1 MRTKGKVNE
10 RTVLKWNAKG
20 ITGIERDTF
29 APRGERNAWSWP
41 GKAAALVLGTA
52 LLLTACGQGES
63 GTAGSPDAPT
73 KPAESAETVQGSAAA
88 SGSETPEALY
98 EQAKKEGKVIV
109 YSTSG
114 RANDAAETFMKQ
126 YPGIKVEV
134 SKVKSDEMMDKV
146 TKEQDAGQFNSDV
159 IITKEVSGAVEEE
172 MVKPGRYVKYLP
184 EDLAEKV
191 DEPYRT
197 QSEGYANYLEFRTL
211 FYNTDHYK
219 SAPVTN
225 WWDLTTPEFKG
236 KVYTADPLSSPAF
249 MDLFTTMVLHSDDM
263 AAAYKEKFGKDI
275 ELHGTENA
283 GYEFIKQLFDN
294 GLVVLKGSDDV
305 LDAIGKA
312 NSDAVGLAVSGD
324 VSKVEEKGWNVLPIY
339 DMKPKTSVPD
349 SGYLFLANKAPH
361 QAGAKLFIRWMMGE
375 KDGQGEG
382 MAPFNEIGSW
392 VPRSDVKTKNDV
404 AFEDLNLW
412 IYDGEKLYFEAPK
425 VRDFWIKQK

>member
-1 MRTKGKVNE
+1 MKM
-10 RTVLKWNAKG
+10 KWKNPIGSGLRSYK
-20 ITGIERDTF
+20 
-29 APRGERNAWSWP
+29 P
-41 GKAAALVLGTA
+41 GKAAVLVLGTV
-52 LLLTACGQGES
+52 LLLTACGK
-63 GTAGSPDAPT
+63 AGGSSPDADAS
-73 KPAESAETVQGSAAA
+73 KPANAVQGSSQTKKPAANN
-88 SGSETPEALY
+88 ETVEALY
-98 EQAKKEGKVIV
+98 EQAKQEGKLIV

-126 YPGIKVEV
+126 YPEIKVEV

-146 TKEQDAGQFNSDV
+146 TKEQDAGQFNPDV

-172 MVKPGRYVKYLP
+172 MVKPGRYIKYLP
-184 EDLAEKV
+184 EDLAPMV

-197 QSEGYANYLEFRTL
+197 QAEGYANYLEFRTV
-211 FYNTDHYK
+211 FYNTEHYK
-219 SAPVTN
+219 TAPITN
-225 WWDLTTPEFKG
+225 WWDLTTPEYKG

-249 MDLFTTMVLHSDDM
+249 MDLFTTMVVNSEDM

-283 GYEFIKQLFDN
+283 GYEFIQQLFAN

-312 NSDAVGLAVSGD
+312 DSDAIGLAVSGD
-324 VSKVEEKGWNVLPIY
+324 VSKVEEKGWSILPIY
-339 DMKPKTSVPD
+339 DIKPKTSVPD

-361 QAGAKLFIRWMMGE
+361 EAAGKLFIRWMMGG

-382 MAPFNEIGSW
+382 MNPFNEVGSW
-392 VPRSDVKTKNDV
+392 VPRSDVKTKNEIS
-404 AFEDLNLW
+404 FEQLNLW
-412 IYDGEKLYFEAPK
+412 NYDGEALYFASPK

>member
-1 MRTKGKVNE
+1 MKM
-10 RTVLKWNAKG
+10 KWKNPIGSRLQSYK
-20 ITGIERDTF
+20 
-29 APRGERNAWSWP
+29 P
-41 GKAAALVLGTA
+41 GKAAVLVLGTV
-52 LLLTACGQGES
+52 LLLTACGK
-63 GTAGSPDAPT
+63 AGGSSPEADAS
-73 KPAESAETVQGSAAA
+73 KPANAVQGS
-88 SGSETPEALY
+88 SQTETPAANNETVEALY
-98 EQAKKEGKVIV
+98 EQAKQEGKLIV

-146 TKEQDAGQFNSDV
+146 SKEQDAGQFNPDV

-172 MVKPGRYVKYLP
+172 MVKPGRYIKYLP
-184 EDLAEKV
+184 EDLALMV

-197 QSEGYANYLEFRTL
+197 QSEGYANYLEFRTV
-211 FYNTDHYK
+211 FYNTEHYK
-219 SAPVTN
+219 TAPITN

-249 MDLFTTMVLHSDDM
+249 MDLFTTMVVNSEDM

-283 GYEFIKQLFDN
+283 GYEFIQQLFDN

-312 NSDAVGLAVSGD
+312 GSEAVGLAVSGD
-324 VSKVEEKGWNVLPIY
+324 VSKVEEKGWSILPIY
-339 DMKPKTSVPD
+339 DIKPKTSVPD

-361 QAGAKLFIRWMMGE
+361 EAAGKLFIRWMMGE

-382 MAPFNEIGSW
+382 MKPFNEVGSW
-392 VPRSDVKTKNDV
+392 VPRSDVKTKNEV
-404 AFEDLNLW
+404 SFEQLNLW
-412 IYDGEKLYFEAPK
+412 SYDGEALYFASPK

>member
-1 MRTKGKVNE
+1 MRSKRNGNAGSILTVNANE
-10 RTVLKWNAKG
+10 S
-20 ITGIERDTF
+20 TGIGREPYALTGKRT
-29 APRGERNAWSWP
+29 AWFWP
-41 GKAAALVLGTA
+41 GKAAALILGTA
-52 LLLTACGQGES
+52 LLLTACGQGEG
-63 GTAGSPDAPT
+63 GTAGGSDASA
-73 KPAESAETVQGSAAA
+73 KPAGTVQSADTAEA

-126 YPGIKVEV
+126 YPGIKIEV

-146 TKEQDAGQFNSDV
+146 TKEQDAGQFNPDV

-197 QSEGYANYLEFRTL
+197 QAEGYANYLEFRTI
-211 FYNTDHYK
+211 FYNTEHYK

-249 MDLFTTMVLHSDDM
+249 MDLFTTMVIHSDDM

-283 GYEFIKQLFDN
+283 GYEFIQQLFDN

-324 VSKVEEKGWNVLPIY
+324 VSKVEEKGWSILPIY
-339 DMKPKTSVPD
+339 DIKPKTSVPD

-361 QAGAKLFIRWMMGE
+361 PAGAKLFIRWMMGE

-382 MAPFNEIGSW
+382 MAPFNEVGSW
-392 VPRSDVKTKNDV
+392 VPRSDVKTKNEV

-412 IYDGEKLYFEAPK
+412 VFEGEKLYFEAPK